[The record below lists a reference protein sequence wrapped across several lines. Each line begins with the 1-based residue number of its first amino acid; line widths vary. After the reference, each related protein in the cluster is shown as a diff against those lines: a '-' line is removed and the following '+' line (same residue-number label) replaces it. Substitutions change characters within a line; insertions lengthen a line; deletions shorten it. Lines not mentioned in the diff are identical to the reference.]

1 MPMSLFVEQRWTA
14 REGKQHWLFTAVF
27 VPKKMQRRGD
37 FCHVPLALL
46 NRHRVNAMNFSR
58 VPLNLLSLTT
68 ELSLHFQIT
77 NLLQNYMSEDKH
89 IPLVCDAPSPGNMY
103 ESSSF
108 VISYRQM
115 QRPTLYTTCSKG
127 GKKKN
132 KKAIIQATYQV
143 KSDKPSNLYTF
154 SKGNRWA
161 TRWKGGCFGTLPST
175 APALTTL
182 HCRETP
188 NLFKC
193 YGSTCFHWHWQE
205 HCYKEKPL
213 G

>member
-1 MPMSLFVEQRWTA
+1 
-14 REGKQHWLFTAVF
+14 
-27 VPKKMQRRGD
+27 
-37 FCHVPLALL
+37 
-46 NRHRVNAMNFSR
+46 MNFSR

-127 GKKKN
+127 GKKKI
-132 KKAIIQATYQV
+132 KKQ
-143 KSDKPSNLYTF
+143 
-154 SKGNRWA
+154 
-161 TRWKGGCFGTLPST
+161 
-175 APALTTL
+175 
-182 HCRETP
+182 
-188 NLFKC
+188 
-193 YGSTCFHWHWQE
+193 
-205 HCYKEKPL
+205 
-213 G
+213 